1 MNLKPIVTLF
11 DHLVN
16 CLRKRTEAQ
25 RNHESYGP
33 GKRRSLGFVV
43 CRQLCCYDVLLRIIV
58 PSTKGI
64 VFCITII
71 CNCKLHINYKLPYKC
86 NPHFDCILAF
96 KRKLFSYGKVGKLWH
111 HYWWLWSNHKR
122 IKSIRKIIQFSL
134 W

>member
-1 MNLKPIVTLF
+1 MKTQINDLNFFSGIYADFFPVFNFQLDAVHIPRLLTSKQFIIMNLKPIVTLF

-64 VFCITII
+64 V
-71 CNCKLHINYKLPYKC
+71 LP
-86 NPHFDCILAF
+86 
-96 KRKLFSYGKVGKLWH
+96 LF
-111 HYWWLWSNHKR
+111 
-122 IKSIRKIIQFSL
+122 F
-134 W
+134 

>member
-1 MNLKPIVTLF
+1 MLHISKRFIILNLKPIVTLF

-43 CRQLCCYDVLLRIIV
+43 CRQLCRYDVLLRIIV

-64 VFCITII
+64 VFPFLFLKKYVIVV
-71 CNCKLHINYKLPYKC
+71 NCTYINYKLPYKC
-86 NPHFDCILAF
+86 NLHFDFIFSF
-96 KRKLFSYGKVGKLWH
+96 KDPPASQSKYPVLH
-111 HYWWLWSNHKR
+111 
-122 IKSIRKIIQFSL
+122 
-134 W
+134 

>member
-1 MNLKPIVTLF
+1 MIKGHQKLLMWNMFSIFNAWDAVHVWLLISKRFIILNLEPVVTLF

-64 VFCITII
+64 VFQFFFEKI
-71 CNCKLHINYKLPYKC
+71 CNCCKLYLYKL
-86 NPHFDCILAF
+86 
-96 KRKLFSYGKVGKLWH
+96 
-111 HYWWLWSNHKR
+111 
-122 IKSIRKIIQFSL
+122 
-134 W
+134 